1 MEIMRVLLWLTIGL
15 IIIVAAWTWLNA
27 RRSAIVQSPKTP
39 YKPTSPDRAY
49 KAPSSP
55 DDLTQINGIGPV
67 IQKKLRGLKITTYD
81 QIAAFT
87 PADIERVSKVLSFQ
101 GRVERE
107 NWVEQAMEFV
117 KARRIEQRAN

>member
-1 MEIMRVLLWLTIGL
+1 MEILRILLWLTIAL
-15 IIIVAAWTWLNA
+15 IIIVAAWNWLNA
-27 RRSAIVQSPKTP
+27 RRSTIVQSPKTP
-39 YKPTSPDRAY
+39 YKQRSPDRAY

-55 DDLTQINGIGPV
+55 DDLTRISGIGPA

-107 NWVEQAMEFV
+107 NWVEQAMELV
-117 KARRIEQRAN
+117 RARRI